1 MMCLD
6 DWSKVLF
13 LRLER
18 ECGGGMTELKNVFV
32 ENLHLLIKLEGGR
45 EGRVL
50 AGDKNLSARQYWEF
64 MCSNNTA

>member
-1 MMCLD
+1 MIWMVSLY

-18 ECGGGMTELKNVFV
+18 VRGGGGMTELKNVFV

-50 AGDKNLSARQYWEF
+50 AGDNQNLSAIL
-64 MCSNNTA
+64 

>member
-32 ENLHLLIKLEGGR
+32 ENLHLLIKLEGER
-45 EGRVL
+45 EGRVF
-50 AGDKNLSARQYWEF
+50 SWR
-64 MCSNNTA
+64 